1 MATLLPAGAPIGQSE
16 PLVGGQVQVGTLSL
30 STIVQG
36 AAHAE
41 TSAHCSVRLAVHDA
55 FGTVVASIT
64 VPAQA
69 DTIVHVS
76 SSVTSNAVAL
86 ASISVKSSANEPPD
100 GHGV

>member
-1 MATLLPAGAPIGQSE
+1 
-16 PLVGGQVQVGTLSL
+16 
-30 STIVQG
+30 
-36 AAHAE
+36 
-41 TSAHCSVRLAVHDA
+41 
-55 FGTVVASIT
+55 